1 MSTYY
6 TQNSQIDTKCQCAS
20 CTDSERMGVMLYD
33 FLNRKNQQGFE
44 LEDCKS
50 ICREVHHE
58 GIPYIQSQWNVFLGL
73 SQMLTFTG
81 SGWNIESFA
90 NIYRKALAIYNV
102 WFSANQ
108 IISLVGSKQHP
119 TLFGDGVN
127 KEISNNVLQFVEKL
141 EPCAFVAE
149 ALKNSNSAKTVV
161 NSIIDTVINLRTPL
175 LYCEEQLSLLTV
187 IQGLNVGLMDGKVV
201 PIELGIRPT
210 KWKRHSG
217 IVITCFRNWCAIKPI
232 IDALLAKEMK
242 VRVEQNDQIL
252 KEIPRGYTLYSRWY
266 FRTHLLLKNPE

>member
-1 MSTYY
+1 
-6 TQNSQIDTKCQCAS
+6 
-20 CTDSERMGVMLYD
+20 MGVMLYE

-50 ICREVHHE
+50 ICREVHHK
-58 GIPYIQSQWNVFLGL
+58 GIPYIQSQSNVFLGL
-73 SQMLTFTG
+73 SPMLTFTG

-102 WFSANQ
+102 WFSPNQ

-127 KEISNNVLQFVEKL
+127 NEISNNVLVFVEKF

-175 LYCEEQLSLLTV
+175 LYCKEQLSLRTV
-187 IQGLNVGLMDGKVV
+187 IRGLTVGLMDGKVV

-217 IVITCFRNWCAIKPI
+217 IVITCFRNWRAIKPI